1 MSSGNPENKGHQILN
16 QVAARALEE
25 DDYRQQLIDDP
36 VAVLTDAG
44 LDVPEGVTLI
54 VHENTEDVIHLVLPT
69 QLVDLDLD
77 TTSLIEL
84 LTHIF

>member
-36 VAVLTDAG
+36 VTVLTDAG

-84 LTHIF
+84 LKHIF